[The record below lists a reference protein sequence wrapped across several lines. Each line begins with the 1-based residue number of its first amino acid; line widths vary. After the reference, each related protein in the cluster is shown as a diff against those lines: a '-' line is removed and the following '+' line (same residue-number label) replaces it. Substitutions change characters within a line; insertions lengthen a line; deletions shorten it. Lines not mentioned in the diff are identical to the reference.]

1 MQDIKLFK
9 KLSNYTDKDGNEKT
23 ATNLYLQCGDSLV
36 PIEVKYFPDKDTK
49 IDPNFR
55 GRKMVISAFAEDLPE
70 KASDKKKI
78 NLNKP
83 CPNCHKKM
91 RVDDKDLDQNGQG
104 SVWFICDECG
114 TSVIS
119 RSGCPDNVDF
129 PEDVQQKVKTSE
141 KGEKGESEAIL
152 NMPF

>member
-1 MQDIKLFK
+1 
-9 KLSNYTDKDGNEKT
+9 
-23 ATNLYLQCGDSLV
+23 
-36 PIEVKYFPDKDTK
+36 
-49 IDPNFR
+49 
-55 GRKMVISAFAEDLPE
+55 MVMSAFAEDLPE
-70 KASDKKKI
+70 DFFGKKKI

-83 CPNCHKKM
+83 CPNCYKKM

-119 RSGCPDNVDF
+119 RSGYPDNVDF

-152 NMPF
+152 NTPF